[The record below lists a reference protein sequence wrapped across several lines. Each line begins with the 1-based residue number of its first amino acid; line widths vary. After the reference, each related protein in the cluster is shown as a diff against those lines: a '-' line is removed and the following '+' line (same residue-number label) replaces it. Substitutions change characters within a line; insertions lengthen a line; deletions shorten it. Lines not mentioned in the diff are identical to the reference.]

1 MENNELTKFQLL
13 VMENRVEEINALL
26 DSVVELDDD
35 ICDNLIVELDEMETK
50 ILRSLKAIKIKESG
64 LRIVW

>member
-1 MENNELTKFQLL
+1 MENDELTKFQLL

-35 ICDNLIVELDEMETK
+35 ICNNLIAELDEMETK
-50 ILRSLKAIKIKESG
+50 ILRSLKEIRIKESG
-64 LRIVW
+64 LRIV

>member
-13 VMENRVEEINALL
+13 AMENRVEEINALL

-35 ICDNLIVELDEMETK
+35 ICDNLIAELDEMETK
-50 ILRSLKAIKIKESG
+50 ILRSLKTIRIKESG
-64 LRIVW
+64 LRIV

>member
-13 VMENRVEEINALL
+13 AMENRVEEINTLL

-50 ILRSLKAIKIKESG
+50 ILRSLKAIRIKESG
-64 LRIVW
+64 LRIV